1 MTPDPPPEID
11 RRYRLLSLLG
21 RGGMGEVYRA
31 LDRLT
36 GDVIALKRVT
46 AAVDHLGAST
56 DLDKTPTAGQQPQ
69 QTGEGAKNALALA
82 REFQTLASLRHPNI
96 ISVLA
101 YGFDEARCPY
111 YTMELVEDVRML
123 LEAARGR
130 PLDQKVE
137 LLVQML
143 RALSYLHRRGII
155 HRDLKPANVL
165 VKGQVKV
172 LDFGVA
178 IRRGQHEQGTVVG
191 TLTHLAPELL
201 LGSPPT
207 EASDLY
213 AVGVMAYQM
222 LADVYPFDR
231 STSKT
236 LMRSII
242 TTEPDFGVLEGGE
255 ELAAVVRRLM
265 HKEAS
270 RRWDRAEEVIEA
282 LAAAAGSGLRRET
295 RATRESFLQAAEF
308 VDRVEERSAL
318 ISGLGEAV
326 QGRGGLWLVEG
337 ASGLGKS
344 RLIDELRTMAL
355 VRGVSVVKGQALKE
369 GKEAYDLWLKP
380 LRRLVLST
388 PLSDDEAGA
397 LKLLI
402 PDLGILLERPIPD
415 VELDPQAAKEQL
427 LAVIEGVFQ
436 HQGRPLV
443 VLLEDLH
450 WAGESL
456 DVLARL
462 APSLARLPV
471 MIVGSYRG
479 EEAPRLAESL
489 PGANQIQLRPLELGD
504 ISELTRSM
512 LGGGATREVV
522 EFLDR
527 HTDGN
532 VFFIVETVRAL
543 AEEAGELHRVG
554 ETPLP
559 ERIVAQGI
567 EDVVQQRLSR
577 VSRQHLTLLE
587 WAAVLGW
594 ELDRRLLTEVLEPE
608 AVERGLAALSDLALL
623 EVRDNQWRFTHFKFR
638 ETVLSAMD
646 PERKR
651 HLHGRIAEVIERVYG
666 GTEER
671 AASLAFHYGRAA
683 DPAKEAEFCALA
695 GQAALKRGGYRDAAA
710 QLKRAAELVAAGA
723 GHAAEDTADFA
734 ELAERELDLQIAL
747 GVALLATE
755 GPASPA
761 LAQAYTRALELSGGP
776 GGASRM
782 TPVRFGLWLTRL
794 ARLELAE
801 AEVLARECVGLG
813 EELEHPALR
822 LRGHIDLANTCFW
835 SGRFGETLASLG
847 AADRLCTPEHQSNYI
862 LEYGLNPRVQ
872 ILMFE
877 VLALGPQGRFDLA
890 GEKERELLELA
901 GDEPLSRVQAL
912 LAAVYHGFHQR
923 RVTTVRR
930 RSAEAVEL
938 AAATSLHLWLGTAM
952 FFSGWAKVK
961 SGWIAEGLD
970 EIRRG
975 FHDYGEPA
983 GGLLTHPTYSL
994 LLAEA
999 HLAAGD
1005 AAAGLAAVE
1014 EGLSIVEEHGA
1025 WCYAAELYRR
1035 KGDLLLIADRGGTE
1049 AAACHQRALAL
1060 AAEQGALTFELR
1072 GAVSLARLQGTRPAQ
1087 KALAAIV
1094 ERFTEGKGSIDLREA
1109 RAELG

>member
-1 MTPDPPPEID
+1 
-11 RRYRLLSLLG
+11 
-21 RGGMGEVYRA
+21 MGEVYRT

-36 GDVIALKRVT
+36 GDVVALKRVT
-46 AAVDHLGAST
+46 AVVDQLDAT
-56 DLDKTPTAGQQPQ
+56 VDLDKTPTGGQQSRR
-69 QTGEGAKNALALA
+69 TGEGAKNALALA

-101 YGFDEARCPY
+101 YGFDEDRCPY
-111 YTMELVEDVRML
+111 YTMELVEDVQML
-123 LEAARGR
+123 LEAAAGR
-130 PLDQKVE
+130 SLHDRVE
-137 LLVQML
+137 LLVQVL
-143 RALSYLHRRGII
+143 RALSYLHRRGIL

-165 VKGQVKV
+165 VEEQAKV
-172 LDFGVA
+172 VDFGVA
-178 IRRGQHEQGTVVG
+178 IRRGQHERGTVVG

-201 LGSPPT
+201 VGSPPS

-222 LADVYPFDR
+222 FAGAYPFDR
-231 STSKT
+231 TTSKL
-236 LMRSII
+236 LMKSIV
-242 TTEPDFGVLEGGE
+242 TSEPDFGALEGGE
-255 ELAAVVRRLM
+255 ELAQVVRRLM

-282 LAAAAGSGLRRET
+282 LAAAAGSRLPRET

-318 ISGLGEAV
+318 IGGLGETV
-326 QGRGGLWLVEG
+326 KGCGGLWLVEG
-337 ASGLGKS
+337 TSGLGKS

-355 VRGVSVVKGQALKE
+355 VRGVSVVKGQAQKE
-369 GKEAYDLWLKP
+369 GKEAYDLWLRP

-388 PLSDDEAGA
+388 PLRDGEAGA

-402 PDLGILLERPIPD
+402 PDLETLLERPVPD
-415 VELDPQAAKEQL
+415 VDLDPQAAKEKL
-427 LAVIEGVFQ
+427 LAVIEAVFQ
-436 HQGRPLV
+436 RQNRPLV

-462 APSLARLPV
+462 SSSLAQLPV
-471 MIVGSYRG
+471 MIVGTYRG
-479 EEAPRLAESL
+479 EEAPRLAWSL
-489 PGANQIQLRPLELGD
+489 PKARMIHLRPLATGD

-522 EFLDR
+522 DFLGR

-567 EDVVQQRLSR
+567 EDVVQQRLDR
-577 VSRQHLTLLE
+577 VPGDHLPVLE

-594 ELDRRLLTEVLEPE
+594 ELDWRLLTEVLDPQ
-608 AVERGLAALSDLALL
+608 AVERGLAACSDLALL

-638 ETVLSAMD
+638 EAVLEAMD
-646 PERKR
+646 EERQR
-651 HLHGRIAEVIERVYG
+651 RLHGRIAEVMERIYG

-683 DPAKEAEFCALA
+683 DVAKEAEFCALA

-710 QLKRAAELVAAGA
+710 QLKRAAELVAGGA
-723 GHAAEDTADFA
+723 GLASDETADLA

-747 GVALLATE
+747 GVALMATE

-761 LAQAYTRALELSGGP
+761 LAQAYTRALELSSAP

-794 ARLELAE
+794 ARLELEE
-801 AEVLARECVGLG
+801 AEGLARECVALG
-813 EELEHPALR
+813 EELERPALR

-835 SGRFGETLASLG
+835 SGRFDETLASLEQ
-847 AADRLCTPEHQSNYI
+847 ADRLCTPEHRSNYI
-862 LEYGLNPRVQ
+862 LEYGLKPRVQ

-877 VLALGPQGRFDLA
+877 ILALGPQGRFDLA
-890 GEKERELLELA
+890 TSRERELLELA

-912 LAAVYHGFHQR
+912 LAATYHGFHLR
-923 RVTTVRR
+923 RVAAVRR
-930 RSAEAVEL
+930 RAAEAVEL
-938 AAATSLHLWLGTAM
+938 AAETSLHLWLGTAM

-961 SGWIAEGLD
+961 SGWVAEGLD

-999 HLAAGD
+999 QLAAGD
-1005 AAAGLAAVE
+1005 ADAGLEAVE
-1014 EGLSIVEEHGA
+1014 EGLTIAEGHGA
-1025 WCYAAELYRR
+1025 WCYAAELHRR
-1035 KGDLLLIADRGGTE
+1035 KGDLLLAAGRGID
-1049 AAACHQRALAL
+1049 AAATCYQRAQRQ

-1072 GAVSLARLQGTRPAQ
+1072 SAFSLARLDPGPGPARE
-1087 KALAAIV
+1087 ALAVIV
-1094 ERFTEGKGSIDLREA
+1094 ERFSEGRGSIDLREA
-1109 RAELG
+1109 RAVLG